1 MRMLQKYARVS
12 YVFVIQRVLRA
23 SCLKISVY
31 L

>member
-12 YVFVIQRVLRA
+12 TVFVIQRVLRA
-23 SCLKISVY
+23 SCLKFSVY